1 VTESVRAEPPSRW
14 RTITAAA
21 RRYSSTVATGVRR
34 RMRTWE
40 PSGALRL
47 PFPDVPSWRD
57 VRVRDLARAEWAPM
71 VGILVMAAVV
81 RVWAVNGLGF
91 NTDEAVYAGQA
102 AAIAGDPDLKDIFPI
117 FRAHPLLFQFF
128 LAVLFLFGT
137 YDLLGRLAAI
147 AIGLATVFLVFKLG
161 ELLYGR
167 RTGLVAALLVA
178 LMPYHVIVTRQ
189 VLLDGPMALFA
200 TLALYLLARFA
211 QTQAP
216 VWLYAAG
223 AGMGLT
229 FLSKETGIILL
240 SGIYGFLAL
249 SPEIRVRIRDLA
261 IAMASMFVVIAP
273 FPLSLVL
280 AGGGGSQTTG
290 QYLVWQLFRRP
301 NHDFFFYPTVVPPAL
316 GLVVIAVAL
325 LGLAFVWRQQT
336 WREKLLLSWILV
348 PTLFFQIWPVKGYQ
362 YLIAVAPPLAILA
375 ASALTRFNP
384 RAVQGFGWELDTRW
398 VRPLAT
404 GIVALSLAIPTLG
417 AIQPSSSDQF
427 LAGTGGVPGG
437 REAGRWIEANTP
449 EGSRLLTI
457 GPSMANILQFYGHR
471 RAYGLAVSP
480 NPLHRNPSYEPLDN
494 PDLLIR
500 NNELQYVVWD
510 SFSAARSPFFSEG
523 VMRYVSRYHGRAVH
537 TETVHVSTPS
547 GDVAKPVIIVYEVR
561 P

>member
-1 VTESVRAEPPSRW
+1 M
-14 RTITAAA
+14 
-21 RRYSSTVATGVRR
+21 RR
-34 RMRTWE
+34 RMRSWE
-40 PSGALRL
+40 PSGTVPV
-47 PFPDVPSWRD
+47 PFDDAPSWRG
-57 VRVRDLARAEWAPM
+57 VRVRDLVRADWAPM
-71 VGILVMAAVV
+71 VGILVLGAVI
-81 RVWAVNGLGF
+81 RIWAINGFGF

-102 AAIAGDPDLKDIFPI
+102 AAIAQDPELKDLFPI

-128 LAVLFLFGT
+128 LALLFSFGAN
-137 YDLLGRLAAI
+137 DLLGRLAAV
-147 AIGLATVFLVFKLG
+147 AVGLATVFLVFKLG

-167 RTGLVAALLVA
+167 RVGLIAALFLA

-200 TLALYLLARFA
+200 TLTLYLVARFA
-211 QTQAP
+211 QTQLP

-261 IAMASMFVVIAP
+261 LAMASMVIVIAP
-273 FPLSLVL
+273 FPLSLML

-301 NHDFFFYPTVVPPAL
+301 NHEFTFYPTVVPPAL
-316 GLVVIAVAL
+316 GLLVIAVAL
-325 LGLAFVWRQQT
+325 LGVLFVWRART

-348 PTLFFQIWPVKGYQ
+348 PTLFFQIWPVKGFQ

-375 ASALTRFNP
+375 ASAVSRFNP

-398 VRPLAT
+398 VRPLVT
-404 GIVALSLAIPTLG
+404 GLVALSLAIPTLG
-417 AIQPSSSDQF
+417 VIQPAASAEF

-437 REAGRWIEANTP
+437 REAGRWIGANTP

-471 RAYGLAVSP
+471 RANGLAVSP
-480 NPLHRNPSYEPLDN
+480 NPLHRNPSYVPIEN

-510 SFSAARSPFFSEG
+510 SFSAARSPFFSDG
-523 VMRYVSRYHGRAVH
+523 VMRYVNRYHGRAVH
-537 TETVHVSTPS
+537 TETVMVSTES
-547 GDVAKPVIIVYEVR
+547 GEVAQPVIVIYEVR

>member
-1 VTESVRAEPPSRW
+1 
-14 RTITAAA
+14 
-21 RRYSSTVATGVRR
+21 
-34 RMRTWE
+34 
-40 PSGALRL
+40 
-47 PFPDVPSWRD
+47 
-57 VRVRDLARAEWAPM
+57 M
-71 VGILVMAAVV
+71 VGVLVLGAVV
-81 RVWAVNGLGF
+81 RVWAINSLGF

-102 AAIAGDPDLKDIFPI
+102 AAIAQDPELKDIFPI

-128 LAVLFLFGT
+128 LALLFSFGT
-137 YDLLGRLAAI
+137 IDLLGRLAGVAV
-147 AIGLATVFLVFKLG
+147 GLATVFLAYKLG

-167 RTGLVAALLVA
+167 RTGLVAALLLA

-200 TLALYLLARFA
+200 TLTLYLLARFA

-249 SPEIRVRIRDLA
+249 SPEIKVRIRDLA
-261 IAMASMFVVIAP
+261 IAMASMAIVIAP
-273 FPLSLVL
+273 FPLSLML
-280 AGGGGSQTTG
+280 AGGRGSQTTG
-290 QYLVWQLFRRP
+290 EYLVWQLFRRP
-301 NHDFFFYPTVVPPAL
+301 NHEFTFYPTVVPPAL
-316 GLVVIAVAL
+316 GLLVIGAAV
-325 LGLAFVWRQQT
+325 LGLVFVWRQQT
-336 WREKLLLSWILV
+336 WREKLLISWILV
-348 PTLFFQIWPVKGYQ
+348 PTLFFQIWPVKGFQ

-375 ASALTRFNP
+375 AQAISRFNP
-384 RAVQGFGWELDTRW
+384 QIVRGFGWEMDTPW
-398 VRPLAT
+398 MRPLLT
-404 GIVALSLAIPTLG
+404 LIVALSLAIPTIG
-417 AIQPSSSDQF
+417 VIQPSSSSQF

-510 SFSAARSPFFSEG
+510 SFSAARSSFFSDG
-523 VMRYVSRYHGRAVH
+523 VMRYVNRYHGRAVH
-537 TETVHVSTPS
+537 TETVVVSTPS
-547 GDVAKPVIIVYEVR
+547 GDVNKPVIIVYEVR